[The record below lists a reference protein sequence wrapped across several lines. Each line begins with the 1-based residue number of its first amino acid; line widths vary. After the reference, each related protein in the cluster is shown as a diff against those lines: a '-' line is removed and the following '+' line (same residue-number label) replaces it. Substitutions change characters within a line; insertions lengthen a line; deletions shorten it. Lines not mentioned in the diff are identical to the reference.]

1 MGAVTPSM
9 FRLVAFV
16 AIATAWTVT
25 LVIVAAFAGWT
36 FVAVRSA
43 DVIAVGDPAMRSVDP
58 ALLTRF
64 VGGRVTQVPFDLVTW
79 ASMLMPAV
87 LISFIG
93 GKSAKIDWSALRWWR
108 MFALITIALAFLH
121 AIGLLDASIRLREC
135 AQAFW
140 EVAGSGRLA
149 EIDAANAALGA
160 AHLHARNVF
169 MGLVVCAAASTVCG
183 SLFLT
188 RRTWLVS
195 HP

>member
-9 FRLVAFV
+9 FRLVGFV
-16 AIATAWTVT
+16 VIATAWTVA
-25 LVIVAAFAGWT
+25 LVIVGAFAGWT

-43 DVIAVGDPAMRSVDP
+43 DVLAVGDPAMRGVDA

-79 ASMLMPAV
+79 ASLLMPAV

-93 GKSAKIDWSALRWWR
+93 GTSAKIDWTALRWR
-108 MFALITIALAFLH
+108 RGFALIALAIAFLC
-121 AIGLLDASIRLREC
+121 AIGSLEAGIRLREC

-140 EVAGSGRLA
+140 DVAPSGRQP
-149 EIDAANAALGA
+149 EIEAANAALGA
-160 AHLHARNVF
+160 AHLHARNLFVA
-169 MGLVVCAAASTVCG
+169 LVVCAAATTLSG

-195 HP
+195 RA